1 MSRIKTAPAL
11 NSLTTTR
18 EEHNWWCENGGGY
31 VAGGNESEKDK
42 GVAVAS
48 ELAALAS
55 YMAGYLKG
63 AGATCAPSGSPQYHT
78 HHGHHP
84 AMSVGTHH
92 HAHSHSHPG
101 GPHPSLSSPFALA
114 THGHPHGHPLDHGL
128 GGFPQGKFFMNK
140 FLIYIYLEKYLI
152 CFFDLLSLLYI
163 FHYYFI

>member
-1 MSRIKTAPAL
+1 MFGNIFGSLLSPQGVESSLEVYSKSVTLAATRPLVSRIKTAPAL
-11 NSLTTTR
+11 NSITTTR

-128 GGFPQGKFFMNK
+128 GGFPQ
-140 FLIYIYLEKYLI
+140 
-152 CFFDLLSLLYI
+152 
-163 FHYYFI
+163 